1 MGKVHGDK
9 KLNKPAKKVTGIN
22 TPMPFWDELSKELL
36 GVVTIIAITATTT
49 TPKIPHNNGRHEFF
63 VVMSIPFL

>member
-1 MGKVHGDK
+1 VHGDK

-36 GVVTIIAITATTT
+36 GVVTISAITATIM
-49 TPKIPHNNGRHEFF
+49 TPITPHSSGRQEVFAS
-63 VVMSIPFL
+63 MSNHFL